1 MAKKKKKKSKNK
13 EEKKERS
20 LSTVFAERLRFSGF
34 YFPKRIDK
42 DLYKVP
48 ESILITFKHLT
59 GTELEEKDIEIVY
72 TVNGEL
78 SGYYGI
84 IDNEISFV
92 FFNLSPDY
100 IDNIIFKLGMVS
112 SDIGNEL
119 SYVVAIKAYF
129 IPCKTFYDKEF
140 VPQSDLRCNICYYS
154 KIIPYSTDMLYKGKL
169 VRSFDKRAILRFDSD
184 PCPQPDVVYDLRK
197 YNKNIIDPVVMS
209 TIKQITNIIKV
220 KSFNV
225 DKLGDNDLYAS
236 CVCNKSLSY
245 IGYSKIHFILPE
257 IDNDVLS
264 EFVTKA
270 FDGVE
275 NDFYRENAFFNRIG
289 FFIND
294 KQLTSREVYDI
305 YYKKHHNEI

>member
-1 MAKKKKKKSKNK
+1 MAKKKKKKSKDK

-48 ESILITFKHLT
+48 ESILITFKRLT
-59 GTELEEKDIEIVY
+59 CEELEEKNIEIVY

-78 SGYYGI
+78 SGYYSI
-84 IDNEISFV
+84 FDNEISFV
-92 FFNLSPDY
+92 FFNLSPNY
-100 IDNIIFKLGMVS
+100 IDNTIFKLGMVS

-119 SYVVAIKAYF
+119 SYVVTIKVYF
-129 IPCKTFYDKEF
+129 LPCKAFYDKEF
-140 VPQSDLRCNICYYS
+140 IPQSDLKCDICYYS
-154 KIIPYSTDMLYKGKL
+154 KIIPYNTDMLYKGKL
-169 VRSFDKRAILRFDSD
+169 VRSFDKRAILNFDKD
-184 PCPQPDVVYDLRK
+184 LCPQPDVVYDLKK
-197 YNKNIIDPVVMS
+197 YNENIIDPVILSV
-209 TIKQITNIIKV
+209 IKQITDIIKV
-220 KSFNV
+220 KSFNI
-225 DKLGDNDLYAS
+225 DKLADNKLYAS
-236 CVCNKSLSY
+236 CVCNESLSY
-245 IGYSKIHFILPE
+245 IGYNKIHFILPE
-257 IDNDVLS
+257 IDDDVLS

-270 FDGVE
+270 FEGVE

-294 KQLTSREVYDI
+294 KQLTSKEVYDI

>member
-1 MAKKKKKKSKNK
+1 MAKKKKKKSKDK

-119 SYVVAIKAYF
+119 SYVVAIKVYF

-140 VPQSDLRCNICYYS
+140 VPQSDLKCNICYYS

-197 YNKNIIDPVVMS
+197 YNENIIDPVVMS

>member
-1 MAKKKKKKSKNK
+1 MVKKKKKKSKEK
-13 EEKKERS
+13 KKKKERS

-119 SYVVAIKAYF
+119 SYVVAIKVYF

-140 VPQSDLRCNICYYS
+140 VPQSDLKCNICYYS

-197 YNKNIIDPVVMS
+197 YNENIIDPVVMS